1 MYKRKK
7 KPKVK
12 ARVSRGSAARGRRS
26 KVKQVKRVTKRRKPM
41 AKKKST
47 SSWEEE
53 DAPAPEAD
61 EGQDG
66 EANETGAGDEEEV
79 PVPTETAATDAG
91 VYRLDSPEIAIKGTV
106 YKQGDT
112 VALTPEELES
122 VQASGVRILPVE

>member
-12 ARVSRGSAARGRRS
+12 ARVTHTKR
-26 KVKQVKRVTKRRKPM
+26 KVKRAVKRVTKRRKPM

-47 SSWEEE
+47 STWEDE
-53 DAPAPEAD
+53 DAAAPEAD

-79 PVPTETAATDAG
+79 SVPTETAATDAG
-91 VYRLDSPEIAIKGTV
+91 VYRLDSPEVAIKGTV

-112 VALTPEELES
+112 VTLTPEELES